1 MSFYRNGDSPKLF
14 AEFFAGI
21 GLMRL
26 GLEKAGW
33 KIAFAN
39 DIDPTKESIY
49 QTHFN
54 DPVNHFHLGDIHQLK
69 GSQIPNVSLATA
81 SFPCTDLSLAG
92 RREGLSGSQSSA
104 FWGFVNVLEDM
115 GERRPPIVLLENV
128 EGFLTS
134 HNGQDFK
141 EALLALN
148 GLGYSV
154 DAFII
159 DATRFVPQSR
169 VRLFVVGH
177 QSTRNPEIVNER
189 QLSFY
194 QSDLRTPKLADF
206 ILRHPEINWSI
217 RDLPNLPKSNL
228 RLVDIV
234 EEIPKTSKDWWN
246 EERVQYL
253 LNQTFDRHRVLIEA
267 AKGKE
272 EYTYFTAFRRERE
285 GRSMAEIRSDGI
297 AGCLRT
303 PKGGSARQILL
314 RVGKGEISIRLL
326 SPRECARLMGADE
339 YVISGNINQALFG
352 FGDAVC
358 VPVVAWI
365 GENYLNPLLREIQ
378 NSKSQV
384 SVNYESAT
392 ILEEF

>member
-1 MSFYRNGDSPKLF
+1 L
-14 AEFFAGI
+14 
-21 GLMRL
+21 
-26 GLEKAGW
+26 
-33 KIAFAN
+33 
-39 DIDPTKESIY
+39 
-49 QTHFN
+49 
-54 DPVNHFHLGDIHQLK
+54 
-69 GSQIPNVSLATA
+69 
-81 SFPCTDLSLAG
+81 
-92 RREGLSGSQSSA
+92 
-104 FWGFVNVLEDM
+104 
-115 GERRPPIVLLENV
+115 
-128 EGFLTS
+128 
-134 HNGQDFK
+134 K

-159 DATRFVPQSR
+159 DAVRFVPQSR

-177 QSTRNPEIVNER
+177 KSPGLSEKVNER

-217 RDLPNLPKSNL
+217 RDLPNLPKSKL

-253 LNQTFDRHRVLIEA
+253 LNQTFDRHRVLLEA
-267 AKGKE
+267 AKGRD

-339 YVISGNINQALFG
+339 YVISGNTNQALFG

-358 VPVVAWI
+358 VPVVTWI
-365 GENYLNPLLREIQ
+365 GENYLNPLLAEINNLTAKQ
-378 NSKSQV
+378 DYKHEYQT
-384 SVNYESAT
+384 AA
-392 ILEEF
+392 IGI